1 MPIGATEEPVFLEP
15 PTNVVPFT
23 PDSDGAPRRPRVPWR
38 RIGRAVDPA
47 AIFLGV
53 RLVGLAV
60 LAVLATNQ
68 HVQLDDEL
76 SSWDGQWFLGIAQG
90 GGYDGVPAGLAD
102 AYGRRSA
109 ETPLAFFPGYPA
121 TVTAVRFLTGL
132 PLVQAGLLTAT
143 VAGVV
148 AAHGVARL
156 GELVPGGSRRVGL
169 VLVTLFSATP
179 MAIVFSMTYS
189 EALFCA
195 VAAWALVALLRRQWL
210 LAGLLTAVTGL
221 VRPTAAGLVVA
232 VGGAALLAALARRDG
247 WRPWVGGLLTPL
259 GLLGYLGWVGT
270 RTGSVTG
277 WFDLQERG
285 WGSHFDGGAATLSF
299 AREILA
305 SGRSVLEVATIGVL
319 LGGLVLLVVGVRM
332 GLPWPLLAYAAVV
345 LVMDVGSN
353 GLMNSKIRLLLP
365 AFTLLLPMALGLAR
379 RRPGTTTSVL
389 VAAVVASAWFGA
401 YALIGWPYAI

>member
-15 PTNVVPFT
+15 PTNVAPFT
-23 PDSDGAPRRPRVPWR
+23 PDSDGAPRRRRVPWR
-38 RIGRAVDPA
+38 RIGRAVAPA

-68 HVQLDDEL
+68 HVQLGDEL

-102 AYGRRSA
+102 AYGKRSA

-121 TVTAVRFLTGL
+121 TVTVVRFLTGL
-132 PLVQAGLLTAT
+132 PLVEAGLLAAT

-179 MAIVFSMTYS
+179 MAVVFSMTYS

-221 VRPTAAGLVVA
+221 VRPTATGLVVA

-305 SGRSVLEVATIGVL
+305 SGRSVLEVATIGAL

>member
-1 MPIGATEEPVFLEP
+1 MPMGATEEPVFLEP

-23 PDSDGAPRRPRVPWR
+23 RDSDGAPRRRPAPWR
-38 RIGRAVDPA
+38 RVGWAVAPA
-47 AIFLGV
+47 AIFLGA

-60 LAVLATNQ
+60 LAILATTR
-68 HVQLDDEL
+68 HVQLGDEL

-102 AYGRRSA
+102 AYGERSA

-132 PLVQAGLLTAT
+132 PLVQAGLLAAT
-143 VAGVV
+143 LAGAV

-179 MAIVFSMTYS
+179 MAVVFSMTYS

-210 LAGLLTAVTGL
+210 LAGLLTAVAGL

-247 WRPWVGGLLTPL
+247 WRPWVGGLLAPL

-270 RTGSVTG
+270 CTGSVTG

-285 WGSHFDGGAATLSF
+285 WGSHFDGGAATVSF

-305 SGRSVLEVATIGVL
+305 SGRSVLEVATLGVL

-332 GLPWPLLAYAAVV
+332 RLPWPLLAYAAVV

-401 YALIGWPYAI
+401 YALTGWPYAI